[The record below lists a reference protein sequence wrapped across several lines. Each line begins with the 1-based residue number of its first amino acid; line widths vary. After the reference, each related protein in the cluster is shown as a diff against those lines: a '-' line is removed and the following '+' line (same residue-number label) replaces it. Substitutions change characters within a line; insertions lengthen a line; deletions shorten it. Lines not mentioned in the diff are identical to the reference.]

1 MKYIFKGLTILLLT
15 LLFSCKKH
23 QENFAVQTIN
33 IMETSESSPLSSSF
47 VRLEIPNNIKI
58 GDVDQIEHDNRYI
71 YLLQDETLYRGLFVF
86 DTNGKYIAK
95 IGNFG
100 RGMGEYQQPSAFT
113 LTDNYIL
120 ILDTS
125 NNYVLKYRRDDFSF
139 IGKTKTF
146 NTSYFEQ
153 LDDNLFLFVHRNYEP
168 GQPYYNKEY
177 VLTDSLFHIQ
187 SAEIEKI
194 ICSPYVTGPGHPIY
208 KFDHEVRTY
217 MQNSPYIYGF
227 TASGNRPVYKVGF
240 DTYNLPP
247 VEFMQQ
253 ISANGRDYYKDLTDS
268 KYISFYNFYETS
280 DQIQIS
286 FFANHKKKI
295 GFYSKAKA
303 QGFFVPKETWQQA
316 YPFSDWITVGTL
328 DDCFVSLLVAED
340 LRERAQ
346 EIAIPAD
353 LKNVLSKCT
362 DNDLIL
368 WKFKLAE

>member
-1 MKYIFKGLTILLLT
+1 MKLILRGLLIITLT
-15 LLFSCKKH
+15 SFISCKN
-23 QENFAVQTIN
+23 QRADSSVQAIYLT
-33 IMETSESSPLSSSF
+33 ESSKAATLTSAF
-47 VRLEIPNNIKI
+47 FRLEIPEEIKI
-58 GDVDQIEHDNRYI
+58 GDVSQIEHDGQYI
-71 YLLQDETLYRGLFVF
+71 YLLQDNTLYRGLYVF
-86 DTNGKYIAK
+86 DTYGKYIAK

-125 NNYVLKYRRDDFSF
+125 NNYVLKYKRDDFSF
-139 IGKTKTF
+139 VGKTKTF

-153 LDDNLFLFVHRNYEP
+153 LGDNLFLFVHRNYEP
-168 GQPYYNKEY
+168 GQPYYDKEY
-177 VLTDSLFHIQ
+177 VLTDSLFQIQ

-227 TASGNRPVYKVGF
+227 TASGNRSVYKIGF

-247 VEFMQQ
+247 AEFMQQ
-253 ISANGRDYYKDLTDS
+253 ISANGRFYYKDLTDS
-268 KYISFYNFYETS
+268 GYISYYNFFEVS

-286 FFANHKKKI
+286 FFSNHKGNI
-295 GFYSKAKA
+295 GFYSKAKGEGSFA
-303 QGFFVPKETWQQA
+303 PKEIWQQA

-328 DDCFVSLLVAED
+328 DDCFVSLLLTED

-346 EIAIPAD
+346 EIALPAD
-353 LKNVLSKCT
+353 LKNILSKCT
-362 DNDLIL
+362 DNDLII